1 MSTRLNLACFCTVFL
16 VSSSLLFSFQPMVAK
31 MLLPRFG
38 GSSAVWTT
46 CMLFFQVMLLAGYG
60 YAHWISTRLPF
71 RRQLIV
77 HLLLTV
83 TAFAF
88 LPVSAHAITWDAGAP
103 VLTLLAVLLGTSGL
117 PFFVVSSTAPLM
129 QRWYAYTGDRTQ
141 QDPYFLYAISNAG
154 SMCSL
159 LAYPLIVE
167 RFIGLRTQTFVWSV
181 GFVALAIL
189 LLACGILVWRTQ
201 STAGSTPL
209 TRLPDRQVTWQQRLL
224 WLALAFMPSSWM
236 LAVTTHLTTNIA
248 PMPLLWILPLGIYLL
263 TFILVFA
270 RRQLLPHRWIQ
281 YAFPAVVLV
290 LFGSSVFAGQWNLLA
305 LHTVAFFVG
314 AMFCHGALAARRP
327 HVDNLTEFYL
337 WMSAGGALG
346 GILNAIIA
354 PMIFPLQLE
363 YGIVIAVAC
372 GLHAITVV
380 DLKPKPFFLV
390 LCAGVFCV
398 VGLVYTLPIT
408 KSYIAVAAVML
419 ALPLLLGLQ
428 LLRWRIA
435 FTAILLGV
443 SSLVAFDAGP
453 TYEVLARA
461 RSFYGS
467 HLVVVDRPRLDPQN
481 GAIFPRYRRLL
492 HGTTQHGCQSLSP
505 ERACEPLLY
514 YHPSGPLGDCF
525 RALAQDD
532 VQQQTVAAIGLG
544 TGAMACYQSDQR
556 HFVFFEIDPVVQ
568 RIATTDF
575 TYLTDCGK
583 GAEVRLGDGRLR
595 SSSYLTIRVP
605 QSCST
610 HSVPMPSPRIC
621 SPGKRSRFTCKKS
634 RRMAF

>member
-1 MSTRLNLACFCTVFL
+1 LHRFSGEFLAAVLLPADGSQDAAAAVWWFVSRLDHLHAVFSSHAVSGL
-16 VSSSLLFSFQPMVAK
+16 WLCALDIDSAAVSSPTDRSSTANGNCIRVSSCER
-31 MLLPRFG
+31 PR
-38 GSSAVWTT
+38 
-46 CMLFFQVMLLAGYG
+46 
-60 YAHWISTRLPF
+60 
-71 RRQLIV
+71 
-77 HLLLTV
+77 
-83 TAFAF
+83 
-88 LPVSAHAITWDAGAP
+88 ITWDAGAP

-224 WLALAFMPSSWM
+224 WLALAFMASSWM

-467 HLVVVDRPRLDPQN
+467 HLVVVDRPRLDPPN